1 MSWLAFALCG
11 PILWAISVHLDKYL
25 VERYFK
31 DADVIVLL
39 IFTALM
45 GLLLMP
51 VIAWFEPGVF
61 QRDLTSIL
69 LMMLSGLFYM
79 TGITFYL
86 RALQNHE
93 ASMVAPFFQ
102 SSPMFGY
109 VLGYLVL
116 GETLTP
122 LQLLGG
128 ALIIGGVL
136 SVSIGSGPKRERF
149 RWQLAALMLCA
160 GFVLSLSTLIFK
172 AFALKDEF
180 WETAF
185 WMFAGEALFGFGFL
199 CIGRYRRQ
207 FVICSAQR
215 RRADRAQR
223 LQRTDQ
229 SRRRAGQPL
238 RADLCAARHRS
249 GHRLDHDAVRVRH
262 RRAADAAV
270 PRDQPRESL
279 RPRIRA
285 EGHRGDPGRHRRY
298 PGEPLGFSDKLA
310 PARRLELEPN
320 RPAARHS
327 APSLGRPDF
336 R

>member
-45 GLLLMP
+45 GLVLMP
-51 VIAWFEPGVF
+51 IIAWFEPGVF
-61 QRDLTSIL
+61 SRDMMSIV

-86 RALQNHE
+86 RALQGHE

-109 VLGYLVL
+109 ILAYLVL
-116 GETLTP
+116 GETLSPT
-122 LQLLGG
+122 QLLGG
-128 ALIIGGVL
+128 ALIIAGVL
-136 SVSIGSGPKRERF
+136 SVSIGRTRGQF

-172 AFALKDEF
+172 AFAIKDEF

-185 WMFAGEALFGFGFL
+185 WMFAGEALFGAGAL

-207 FVICSAQR
+207 FI
-215 RRADRAQR
+215 
-223 LQRTDQ
+223 
-229 SRRRAGQPL
+229 
-238 RADLCAARHRS
+238 DLCRSNGTALLAINASNELINLGGGLANRYALIFAPLAIVQAVGSTTTLFVFAIGVLLTLLFPKLSRENLSAREFIS
-249 GHRLDHDAVRVRH
+249 KGV
-262 RRAADAAV
+262 AAV
-270 PRDQPRESL
+270 L
-279 RPRIRA
+279 VA
-285 EGHRGDPGRHRRY
+285 
-298 PGEPLGFSDKLA
+298 LGVTLVS
-310 PARRLELEPN
+310 R
-320 RPAARHS
+320 
-327 APSLGRPDF
+327 
-336 R
+336 

>member
-1 MSWLAFALCG
+1 MNWLVFALCG

-45 GLLLMP
+45 GLVLMP
-51 VIAWFEPGVF
+51 IIAWFEPGVF
-61 QRDLTSIL
+61 DRNITSMV
-69 LMMLSGLFYM
+69 LMALSGIFYM

-86 RALQNHE
+86 RALQGHE

-109 VLGYLVL
+109 ILAYLVL

-122 LQLLGG
+122 TQLAGG
-128 ALIIGGVL
+128 ALIIVGVL
-136 SVSIGSGPKRERF
+136 SVSIGPGTKRGRF

-180 WETAF
+180 WATAF
-185 WMFAGEALFGFGFL
+185 WMFAGEALFGATFL

-207 FVICSAQR
+207 FIGLCKTNGAALIALNASNELINLGGGLANRYALIFAPLALVQAVGSTTTLFVFIIGVLLTLLFPNVSRENLSAR
-215 RRADRAQR
+215 EFAQK
-223 LQRTDQ
+223 
-229 SRRRAGQPL
+229 GI
-238 RADLCAARHRS
+238 
-249 GHRLDHDAVRVRH
+249 
-262 RRAADAAV
+262 AAV
-270 PRDQPRESL
+270 LVAIGVTLVSR
-279 RPRIRA
+279 
-285 EGHRGDPGRHRRY
+285 
-298 PGEPLGFSDKLA
+298 
-310 PARRLELEPN
+310 
-320 RPAARHS
+320 
-327 APSLGRPDF
+327 
-336 R
+336 

>member
-61 QRDLTSIL
+61 HRDLTSIL

-109 VLGYLVL
+109 VLAYLVL

-207 FVICSAQR
+207 FLHLLRVNGGALIALNASNELINLGGGLANRYALIFAPLAIVQAIGSTTTLFVFVIGVLLTLLSPRSAAR
-215 RRADRAQR
+215 ISPPAN
-223 LQRTDQ
+223 
-229 SRRRAGQPL
+229 SRRRAS
-238 RADLCAARHRS
+238 RRS
-249 GHRLDHDAVRVRH
+249 WS
-262 RRAADAAV
+262 
-270 PRDQPRESL
+270 P
-279 RPRIRA
+279 
-285 EGHRGDPGRHRRY
+285 
-298 PGEPLGFSDKLA
+298 
-310 PARRLELEPN
+310 
-320 RPAARHS
+320 S
-327 APSLGRPDF
+327 ALPW
-336 R
+336 

>member
-45 GLLLMP
+45 GLVLMP
-51 VIAWFEPGVF
+51 IIAWFEPGVF
-61 QRDLTSIL
+61 RRDITSMV

-109 VLGYLVL
+109 VLAYLVL

-207 FVICSAQR
+207 FIGLCKTNGGALIALNASNELINLGGGLANRYALIFAPLAIVQAVGSTTTLFVFVIGVVLTLLFPAFSRENLSAR
-215 RRADRAQR
+215 EFAQKGVAAI
-223 LQRTDQ
+223 LVAIGVTLV
-229 SRRRAGQPL
+229 SR
-238 RADLCAARHRS
+238 
-249 GHRLDHDAVRVRH
+249 
-262 RRAADAAV
+262 
-270 PRDQPRESL
+270 
-279 RPRIRA
+279 
-285 EGHRGDPGRHRRY
+285 
-298 PGEPLGFSDKLA
+298 
-310 PARRLELEPN
+310 
-320 RPAARHS
+320 
-327 APSLGRPDF
+327 
-336 R
+336 

>member
-86 RALQNHE
+86 RALQSHE

-109 VLGYLVL
+109 VLAYLVL

-122 LQLLGG
+122 HPLLGG

-199 CIGRYRRQ
+199 CIGHYRRQ
-207 FVICSAQR
+207 FLHLLRVNGGALIAINASNELINLGGGLANRYALIFAPLAIVQAIGSTTTLFVFVIGVLLTLLFPAISRDNLSA
-215 RRADRAQR
+215 
-223 LQRTDQ
+223 
-229 SRRRAGQPL
+229 
-238 RADLCAARHRS
+238 
-249 GHRLDHDAVRVRH
+249 
-262 RRAADAAV
+262 
-270 PRDQPRESL
+270 REFV
-279 RPRIRA
+279 A
-285 EGHRGDPGRHRRY
+285 EGHGRVLVA
-298 PGEPLGFSDKLA
+298 LGVALVS
-310 PARRLELEPN
+310 R
-320 RPAARHS
+320 
-327 APSLGRPDF
+327 
-336 R
+336 

>member
-45 GLLLMP
+45 GLVLMP
-51 VIAWFEPGVF
+51 IIAWFEPGVF
-61 QRDLTSIL
+61 RRDITSMV

-109 VLGYLVL
+109 VLAYLVL

-207 FVICSAQR
+207 FIGLCKTNGGALIALNASNELINLGGGLTNRYALIFAPLAIVQAVGSTTTLFVFVIGVLLTLLFPAISRENLSAR
-215 RRADRAQR
+215 EFAQKGVAAI
-223 LQRTDQ
+223 LVAIGVTLV
-229 SRRRAGQPL
+229 SR
-238 RADLCAARHRS
+238 
-249 GHRLDHDAVRVRH
+249 
-262 RRAADAAV
+262 
-270 PRDQPRESL
+270 
-279 RPRIRA
+279 
-285 EGHRGDPGRHRRY
+285 
-298 PGEPLGFSDKLA
+298 
-310 PARRLELEPN
+310 
-320 RPAARHS
+320 
-327 APSLGRPDF
+327 
-336 R
+336 